1 LFEDR
6 RRWKTDDDD
15 DDDDGQLL
23 ESEPMTVS
31 LKTFSEA

>member
-1 LFEDR
+1 MFEDR
-6 RRWKTDDDD
+6 RRWKTD